1 MDLLRESLLNQKDYM
16 SSRRENRLEKSLDRQ
31 MEALRELG
39 PMIELPNGITE
50 GESLGEE
57 LGLPDGL
64 AEGESA

>member
-1 MDLLRESLLNQKDYM
+1 
-16 SSRRENRLEKSLDRQ
+16 

-39 PMIELPNGITE
+39 PMKELPNGITE